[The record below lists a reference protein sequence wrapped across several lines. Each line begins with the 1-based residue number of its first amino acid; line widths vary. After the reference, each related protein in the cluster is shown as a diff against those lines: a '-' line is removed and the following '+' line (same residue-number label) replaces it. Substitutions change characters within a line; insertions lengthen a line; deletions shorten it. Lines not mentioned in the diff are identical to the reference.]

1 MASDHCVFMK
11 RYGDDDFI
19 ILLLIDDMLIVGH
32 NRSKINKLKEVLSK
46 SFVIK
51 GGIGKTSFGYRNL
64 S

>member
-1 MASDHCVFMK
+1 MAYDHCVFMK

-46 SFVIK
+46 SFIMK
-51 GGIGKTSFGYRNL
+51 DL
-64 S
+64 